1 MEKDDV
7 YTVIVKK
14 FPLGKDSFGS
24 DIYIYKPLEIQQGFI
39 SDDIFY
45 NDNAREYHSIED
57 IMVKNKEFD
66 EGYFLDLTKEELLE
80 QYNIETEKEIYDF
93 YNDLI
98 ENSFVLGYV
107 DMDGMLTISTMNKD
121 KLLEEDMFTIAYTG
135 GDIVIPLE
143 NVKEVLSTGDMEQ
156 INQFVEAL
164 DVYKENI
171 ENMIIDQAHEE
182 EEEQKE
188 DLLSEED
195 KKEIAEELL
204 KQQQMKEIEEAFAK
218 EEAVTNISKEKIRE
232 LYKDL
237 MSKVIGQEEAIE
249 TACYV
254 IYKNARLKD
263 GESKTN
269 CIFVG
274 PTGSGKSMIADT
286 IGAFLKEKPLVHV
299 DANSLSTTG
308 YVGDNVEDC
317 LSQLMVKADGN
328 KFIAEH
334 GIVVFDEVD
343 KKGTKDN
350 GDVGGKGVI
359 NQLLRF
365 VEGQQYKV
373 EYVLNNKK
381 RQVIFDTTNL
391 TVFACGAFPEV
402 YDELINSKTEKP
414 TMGFNGVVKTKEEI
428 EKEKK
433 DKINSIDISHEDLAT
448 KGKMGP
454 EFTGRFIIAP
464 LHRLTKDT
472 LKDIITTSKASPLT
486 REIKLLEEDDIVF
499 YNDDKFVESIA
510 SKAYDEGTG
519 GRGVKNSIEKVFKK
533 IVKKTVLTMDDQYAD
548 EETGKTYLYGTAD
561 DEGNIIVK
569 TKDGNNIL
577 EDEVKEKSKGKVLK
591 L

>member
-433 DKINSIDISHEDLAT
+433 EKINSIDISHEDLAT

-533 IVKKTVLTMDDQYAD
+533 IVKKTVLTMDDQYVD